1 MIALAANGYAD
12 LYTLL
17 DREHVPIEYIKCPLS
32 PNSRVEVARAREY
45 RPVLLHCWGPPG
57 YSVTRPTIPEP
68 ELLTELAQFSGTPF
82 LSVHLDYQPAIDG
95 EMERDALMAH
105 IRREI
110 ATLKRLSGKEV
121 LLENVPWYPWL
132 NQPRWAMDP
141 AFVTEAVVGSGALLL
156 VDTAHA
162 RASAWHRGESVEEY
176 LAALP
181 LEHAWEIHV
190 SGPRMTDE
198 GLRDRHMALTETDCA
213 LLTFVLDRA
222 PNVQHITLEYAGRR
236 EKTAHYNEPDGPE
249 LLAEQLA
256 RLDTIRKQTIVLLKK
271 AHQDH
276 IDHEVVR

>member
-32 PNSRVEVARAREY
+32 PNSRVEVTRALQY

-68 ELLTELAQFSGTPF
+68 ELLVELAQSSGTPF
-82 LSVHLDYQPAIDG
+82 LSVHLDYQPATDG
-95 EMERDALMAH
+95 EMERQVLLAH
-105 IRREI
+105 IRQQFKILKELSKLEI
-110 ATLKRLSGKEV
+110 

-132 NQPRWAMDP
+132 HQPRWAMDP
-141 AFVTEAVVGSGALLL
+141 VFITEAVQESDAFLL

-181 LEHAWEIHV
+181 LDRAWEVHV

-198 GLRDRHMALTETDCA
+198 GLRDRHMALTEEDYS
-213 LLTFVLDRA
+213 LLAFVLERA
-222 PNVQHITLEYAGRR
+222 PNVRHVTLEYAGRR

-256 RLDTIRKQTIVLLKK
+256 HLDVLRRSL
-271 AHQDH
+271 
-276 IDHEVVR
+276 